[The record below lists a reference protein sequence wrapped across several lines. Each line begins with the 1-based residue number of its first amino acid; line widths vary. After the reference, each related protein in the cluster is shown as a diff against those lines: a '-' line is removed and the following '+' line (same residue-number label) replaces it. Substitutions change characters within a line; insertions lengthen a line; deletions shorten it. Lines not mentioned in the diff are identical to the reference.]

1 MVRGQLTCRR
11 HLTQRGTGWRIGE
24 TPGEAKLAGWGP
36 AQAKGVQGEPAGCL
50 LLQGS
55 SGLCFSEVSSPAQS
69 SALEET
75 AALLWAQACPGPTCT
90 CCSHPRT
97 QAAACPD
104 APQAAGFL
112 ESVGTGMGTRA
123 QGPGCGFG
131 VRELAQGWGP
141 PTTIPMAAVSPITH
155 HCIPRCGALSR
166 HLLAPANRVIG
177 LGSHSGQGGPC
188 PPLSGAESTAGR
200 RQQSGKCI
208 P

>member
-1 MVRGQLTCRR
+1 M
-11 HLTQRGTGWRIGE
+11 
-24 TPGEAKLAGWGP
+24 
-36 AQAKGVQGEPAGCL
+36 QGEPAGCL

-55 SGLCFSEVSSPAQS
+55 SGLCFSEASSPAQS

-97 QAAACPD
+97 QAAACPE

-112 ESVGTGMGTRA
+112 ESVGTGLGTHA

-141 PTTIPMAAVSPITH
+141 PTAIPMTAVSPVTH
-155 HCIPRCGALSR
+155 HCIPRRGALSR
-166 HLLAPANRVIG
+166 HLLAPANRIIA
-177 LGSHSGQGGPC
+177 LGIPQWARRSVPSSFWLRVHCGTETAVREMHS
-188 PPLSGAESTAGR
+188 LTHEDFR
-200 RQQSGKCI
+200 
-208 P
+208 